1 MYLKYPFPAFRGKL
15 RLIFAL
21 LVLPLL
27 LTTGCSGSD
36 TGNTASDKSQKDQD
50 SPQTLR
56 DNMPEVLVPHVL

>member
-36 TGNTASDKSQKDQD
+36 TGNTASDKAQKDQYR
-50 SPQTLR
+50 PQTLR
-56 DNMPEVLVPHVL
+56 GSMQELLVPHVL